1 MLESAKLWIKAR
13 WEERTSWNGGALI
26 AVGVVA
32 LVAKP
37 ILGLV
42 SWAAI
47 GYGAYQIWKKEGK

>member
-1 MLESAKLWIKAR
+1 MLESAKSWVTAR

-42 SWAAI
+42 AWAAI
-47 GYGAYQIWKKEGK
+47 AYGAYQIWKKEGK